1 MKAAATMTS
10 QIIFASDP
18 GVYPANQHGFT
29 LIELLIVVAI
39 IGILAAVAI
48 PAYKTYVIRS
58 RLAEAIGIADNCRKR
73 VFEYYAVQGTWP
85 ADLTA
90 SGCPATS
97 TANVVS
103 SLAVLDGVI
112 TVNIYGT
119 RTGIGGAC
127 ALTLAPNADGTQW
140 TGGTTCPKKYVP
152 VNFR

>member
-1 MKAAATMTS
+1 MTNR
-10 QIIFASDP
+10 IVFASDS
-18 GVYPANQHGFT
+18 GAYPANQRGFT
-29 LIELLIVVAI
+29 LIELMIVVAI
-39 IGILAAVAI
+39 IGVLATVAL
-48 PAYKTYVIRS
+48 PAYKNYVIRS
-58 RLAEAIGIADNCRKR
+58 RLAEAVDIADNCRKR

-97 TANVVS
+97 TPNVVS

-127 ALTLAPNADGTQW
+127 ALTLAPNADGSRW

-152 VNFR
+152 ANFR